1 MIELA
6 GILVLGI
13 FAQWL
18 AWKIKLP
25 AILPLILIGLSI
37 GPFSSLFTPDG
48 SKLLDGDVILNSELL
63 FPFVSIS
70 VAVILFEGGLTLKLK
85 EIRTL
90 AATVRNILTI
100 GVFITLLGGVLGA
113 YFILDLNFRIAFLFG
128 ALIIVSGPTVITPI
142 LRNVKPNQNI
152 NTVLKWEGILIDPLG
167 ALIAVLAYEFVK
179 SSRPQEEYTL
189 VALKGFFLTIA
200 TGVFIGIITAFLLYY
215 MLGKNRMPAYLRN
228 VVTLAIVIMGFAFSE
243 FLMRESGLMASTIM
257 GIILAN
263 LRIREIKH
271 ILSFKEDINLI
282 LISVLFIIL
291 SSRIN
296 IEQITQL
303 GLQSVLLFAFIIF
316 LVRPLSVF
324 LSTLN
329 ANLNLREKIF
339 ISWIGPKG
347 IVAAAVAS
355 LFSLEL
361 MNAESGVSPNES
373 ADASMLLPLV
383 FMMIIGTVIIQG
395 GSAKFVAKWLK
406 VDRQDPSGIIF
417 VGANEPARFLAKYL
431 LDRGISVLLIDT
443 SHSNI
448 VDARN
453 QNLPVYEGSILKD
466 NILEEMDFTFAG
478 RLVALTSSSEIN
490 MLACKLFQVELGEDN
505 VFRLISKR
513 ESEVKDLEKPKN
525 LIFDGTIDFYNLLQ
539 TVRKNPKI
547 KEKQFTSESEFEEF
561 IEKNKKKIIPLF
573 INNNQ
578 NEFKIF
584 SGYNSE
590 YSKGETLIYIEE
602 RVVHREMELMAG

>member
-13 FAQWL
+13 FAQWM

-25 AILPLILIGLSI
+25 AILPLILIGLVI
-37 GPFSSLFTPDG
+37 GPLSTFFTPDG
-48 SKLLDGDVILNSELL
+48 EKLLDGDIIFNPELL

-90 AATVRNILTI
+90 ASTVRNILTI
-100 GVFITLLGGVLGA
+100 GVIVTLVGGFLAA
-113 YFILDLNFRIAFLFG
+113 YFIVGLDFRISFLFA

-142 LRNVKPNQNI
+142 LRNVKPNQKI

-167 ALIAVLAYEFVK
+167 ALIAVLAYEFVR

-189 VALKGFFLTIA
+189 VALKGFFLTIS
-200 TGVFIGIITAFLLYY
+200 TGVFIGIISAFLLYY
-215 MLGKNRMPAYLRN
+215 LLGKNRLPSYLRN

-243 FLMRESGLMASTIM
+243 FLMRESGLMTATVM

-263 LRIREIKH
+263 LRIPEIKH
-271 ILSFKEDINLI
+271 ILSFKEDINII

-296 IEQITQL
+296 IEQINQL
-303 GLQSVLLFAFIIF
+303 GVQSIILFLILILII
-316 LVRPLSVF
+316 RPLSVY
-324 LSTLN
+324 LSTIN
-329 ANLNLREKIF
+329 SNLNFREKLF

-355 LFSLEL
+355 LFSIEL
-361 MNAESGVSPNES
+361 LNGEAGAGISASES

-383 FMMIIGTVIIQG
+383 FLMIIGTVIVQG

-406 VDRQDPSGIIF
+406 VERQTPNGILF
-417 VGANEPARFLAKYL
+417 VGANEAARFLANYL
-431 LDRGISVLLIDT
+431 QNQQVPVILVDT

-448 VDARN
+448 TDARN
-453 QNLPVYEGSILKD
+453 LGLTAYEGSILKE
-466 NILEEMDFTFAG
+466 NVTEEMDYSSTG

-490 MLACKLFQVELGEDN
+490 MLACKIFQEEFGEEN
-505 VFRLISKR
+505 IFRLISRR
-513 ESEVKDLEKPKN
+513 ENELKDLEKPKN
-525 LIFDGTIDFYNLLQ
+525 LMFDGTVDYYNLLQ
-539 TVRKNPKI
+539 TIRKKPQVKEI
-547 KEKQFTSESEFEEF
+547 KFSSEADFEEF
-561 IEKNKKKIIPLF
+561 MDKNRKRVIPIF
-573 INNNQ
+573 IKSNDYY
-578 NEFKIF
+578 EIY
-584 SGYNSE
+584 SGFNSD
-590 YSKGETLIYIEE
+590 YSKGETLVYIDDRTELLEE
-602 RVVHREMELMAG
+602 DTL

>member
-25 AILPLILIGLSI
+25 AILPLILIGLAI
-37 GPFSSLFTPDG
+37 GPFSTYFTPDG
-48 SKLLDGDVILNSELL
+48 EKLLDGDIIFNPDLL

-90 AATVRNILTI
+90 AITVRNILTI
-100 GVFITLLGGVLGA
+100 GVIITLVGGFLAA
-113 YFILDLNFRIAFLFG
+113 YFIIGLDFRISFLFG

-142 LRNVKPNQNI
+142 LRNVKPNQKI

-167 ALIAVLAYEFVK
+167 ALIAVLAYEFVR

-189 VALKGFFLTIA
+189 VALKGFFLTIS
-200 TGVFIGIITAFLLYY
+200 TGVFIGIISAFLLYY
-215 MLGKNRMPAYLRN
+215 LLGKNRLPSYLRN

-243 FLMRESGLMASTIM
+243 FLMRESGLMTATVM

-263 LRIREIKH
+263 LRIPEIKH
-271 ILSFKEDINLI
+271 ILSFKEDINII

-296 IEQITQL
+296 IEQVNQL
-303 GLQSVLLFAFIIF
+303 GLQSLILF
-316 LVRPLSVF
+316 LVLILIIRPLSVF
-324 LSTLN
+324 LSTIN
-329 ANLNLREKIF
+329 SNLNLREKLF

-355 LFSLEL
+355 LFSIEL
-361 MNAESGVSPNES
+361 MNGEAGISASES

-383 FMMIIGTVIIQG
+383 FLMIIGTVIVQG

-406 VDRQDPSGIIF
+406 VERQTAEGILF
-417 VGANEPARFLAKYL
+417 VGANEASRFLASYL
-431 LDRGISVLLIDT
+431 QKQSVPVILVDT

-448 VDARN
+448 TEARN
-453 QNLPVYEGSILKD
+453 MRLTAYEGSILKE
-466 NILEEMDFTFAG
+466 NVTEEMDFSITG

-490 MLACKLFQVELGEDN
+490 MLACKLFQEEFGEEN
-505 VFRLISKR
+505 TYRLISRR
-513 ESEVKDLEKPKN
+513 ENELKDLEKPKN
-525 LIFDGTIDFYNLLQ
+525 LMFDGSIDYYNLLQ
-539 TVRKNPKI
+539 TVRKKPQI
-547 KEKQFTSESEFEEF
+547 KELEFSSEAEFEEF
-561 IEKNKKKIIPLF
+561 RLKNKNRIIPLF
-573 INNNQ
+573 IKTANNY
-578 NEFKIF
+578 FKIY
-584 SGYNSE
+584 SGFNAD
-590 YSKGETLIYIEE
+590 YSKGEKLIYIDDRSENHEE
-602 RVVHREMELMAG
+602 EA